1 MTDAF
6 YPPYFVKPSVVTS
19 EQADRGLDVGR
30 YTFALDI
37 PPEFQQDV
45 MAKRKAEVQL
55 NVDATRMS
63 QAFSGTAY
71 VQEIVQGQAWEF
83 VNRSR
88 SAPSAPV
95 DLQMRTRFN
104 PNLTQSWFT
113 GVMELINQITMLS
126 IILTGA
132 ALIREREHGTVE
144 HLLVMPVTPFEIM
157 MSKIWS
163 MSLVV
168 IAASALSLVFI
179 IEGLLRIPVEG
190 SRLLFMAG
198 TTTNMLA
205 TTSLGILLGTIARS
219 MPQLGLLV
227 MLTLVPL
234 QALSGAL
241 TPRESMPDF
250 VQNIMLLAPTTH
262 FVKIAQA
269 ILYRGAGFEA
279 VWPQFL
285 ALLAIGARLLRHR
298 LAALPQDHYANGMT
312 GVAARAVRRTATSQ
326 NDPCHLSGLVARA
339 RLEARCGGGDIAFLR
354 RPARAGRAGLPIRY
368 SQHTGELERPGAIDL
383 LDLPWL
389 ADQRPIVGFFDLQPL
404 PRCGAR

>member
-1 MTDAF
+1 MRSLANIFHLGVKELRSLQRDPMMVFLIVFAFSISIYIVAKGAPDSLQNAPIAIVDEDRSDLSQRITDAF
-6 YPPYFVKPSVVTS
+6 YPPYFVRPSIVPS

-37 PPEFQQDV
+37 PPNFQQDV
-45 MAKRKAEVQL
+45 LAKRRAEIQL

-71 VQEIVQGQAWEF
+71 IQEIVQGQAWEF

-88 SAPSAPV
+88 SLPTAPV

-104 PNLTQSWFT
+104 PNLTQSWFA

-157 MSKIWS
+157 LSKIWS

-168 IAASALSLVFI
+168 IVASALSLVFI
-179 IEGLLRIPVEG
+179 IEILLRIPVEG

-198 TTTNMLA
+198 TATNMVA
-205 TTSLGILLGTIARS
+205 MTSLGILLGTIARS
-219 MPQLGLLV
+219 MPQLGLLI

-241 TPRESMPDF
+241 TPRESMPQF
-250 VQNIMLLAPTTH
+250 VQDIMLLAPTTH

-269 ILYRGAGFEA
+269 ILYRGAGIEA

-285 ALLAIGARLLRHR
+285 ALFAIGGGCFVIALLRFR
-298 LAALPQDHYANGMT
+298 KTITQM
-312 GVAARAVRRTATSQ
+312 V
-326 NDPCHLSGLVARA
+326 
-339 RLEARCGGGDIAFLR
+339 
-354 RPARAGRAGLPIRY
+354 
-368 SQHTGELERPGAIDL
+368 
-383 LDLPWL
+383 
-389 ADQRPIVGFFDLQPL
+389 
-404 PRCGAR
+404 

>member
-1 MTDAF
+1 MQQLANIFHLGIKELRSLQRDPMMLFLIVFAFSISIYIVAKGAPDSLQNAPIAIVDEDHSDLSRRVTDAF
-6 YPPYFVKPSVVTS
+6 YPPYFVRPSVVTTA
-19 EQADRGLDVGR
+19 EADRGLDVGSF
-30 YTFALDI
+30 TFAVDI

-45 MAKRKAEVQL
+45 LAKRKPEVQL

-88 SAPSAPV
+88 TLPPAPV

-104 PNLTQSWFT
+104 PNLTQSWFA

-168 IAASALSLVFI
+168 IVASALSLVFV
-179 IEGLLRIPVEG
+179 IEGLLDIPVEG
-190 SRLLFMAG
+190 SRLLFMLG
-198 TTTNMLA
+198 TTINMLA

-241 TPRESMPDF
+241 TPRESMPEF

-269 ILYRGAGFEA
+269 ILYRGAGFSA

-285 ALLAIGARLLRHR
+285 ALLAIGTACFVI
-298 LAALPQDHYANGMT
+298 AAMRFRKTITQMA
-312 GVAARAVRRTATSQ
+312 
-326 NDPCHLSGLVARA
+326 
-339 RLEARCGGGDIAFLR
+339 
-354 RPARAGRAGLPIRY
+354 
-368 SQHTGELERPGAIDL
+368 
-383 LDLPWL
+383 
-389 ADQRPIVGFFDLQPL
+389 
-404 PRCGAR
+404 